1 MKVLY
6 KTPLVL
12 EGQGGKSEGGDTGIM
27 SLLQSG
33 KSKTDTADAKYQPEK
48 IEQMTPNGFD
58 SAGNPFFGEPTATNG
73 GAAPSQMPAGYTD
86 SDHYGADFT
95 NMISKFF

>member
-1 MKVLY
+1 MINAQLDPSMMKVLY

-33 KSKTDTADAKYQPEK
+33 KSKTDTADAKYQ
-48 IEQMTPNGFD
+48 D
-58 SAGNPFFGEPTATNG
+58 STLPGTHSSGSQLQPMAEPHHHKCQQDILMPDNTAW
-73 GAAPSQMPAGYTD
+73 
-86 SDHYGADFT
+86 
-95 NMISKFF
+95 ISLA